1 MIPVTVEVA
10 FSASQMRR
18 YEFEV
23 VDDPLLT
30 PSLVFWT
37 LYNSLLAEGDDASNQ
52 NISYEVKS
60 NWQGFELL
68 SNTPLVI
75 SGGGVTVT
83 WLYLLNA
90 HRKLLWLVETISHI
104 DLNRD
109 GDTGQPKPEPVTV
122 EVKHT
127 DNGRLSSMQYIDLP
141 DGTTHQQFTD
151 WARGVSSGVK
161 TPARK
166 YWAGT
171 GKPFSRD
178 GYDSFLDAMERAGI
192 VTRSGNN
199 ARILTNGGK
208 RAMARVAKTA

>member
-1 MIPVTVEVA
+1 MESDVFVPLSQSFATGVALLIPGIGIT
-10 FSASQMRR
+10 
-18 YEFEV
+18 
-23 VDDPLLT
+23 
-30 PSLVFWT
+30 
-37 LYNSLLAEGDDASNQ
+37 
-52 NISYEVKS
+52 I
-60 NWQGFELL
+60 WQGWPWW
-68 SNTPLVI
+68 SPLVI